1 MNLLRDRF
9 LFLDCQTT
17 AANPVL
23 GSILEIAWCDSSA
36 SEQHPGKIQCKL
48 VSQPDKKEIPF
59 RIQVITGISD
69 EEMVNAVHEREIY
82 FSLKKHCAENQINAA
97 VVHYASFEKPFL
109 HELFE
114 KHGDEPFPLDLICTY
129 QIARRLFPNLPTR
142 GIRGLGGFFGASNC
156 ELKRS
161 SHHVEMTFSIWQGL
175 VGELAKQGIYSIEE
189 LRDWLKAPVKTKRT
203 KYQYPLESE
212 KRLSLPDKPGVY
224 KMMNARGE
232 ILYVGKATSLKSR
245 VNSYFRGQRNKDP
258 RKLEMLTQTH
268 NIDHIECGS
277 ALEAAILETD
287 EIKRHDPPYN
297 YSLKRKQRQL
307 AFFDENLS
315 SMSYTQS
322 IDHPIG
328 PFSGHFA
335 LEQFTRV
342 HTWITGGED
351 DPLIFFDEVPTDL
364 ISSGFELFCAEHNLD
379 PTLLATPR
387 DLMAFCI
394 RFIRKSARLSQ
405 QSTGEAANTLD
416 TGEPDDDDLEDE
428 DSDDSLV
435 EYTPEDV
442 SGKFGRLFK
451 RIAKSYLRGKVL
463 TRLLNS
469 RIIFQEKSKIR
480 RLEVRGGEIVHSD
493 ESLELKNAAKE
504 QLWQNLDVMT
514 YDRISVLLSEIIR
527 MRAAGQNVIIEP
539 DMPLSIVSHQII

>member
-1 MNLLRDRF
+1 MNLLHDRF

-17 AANPVL
+17 GANPVL
-23 GSILEIAWCDSSA
+23 GAILEIAWCNASA
-36 SEQHPGKIQCKL
+36 SEQQPGAIKCHL
-48 VSQPDKKEIPF
+48 VSQPNKKEIPF
-59 RIQVITGISD
+59 RIQVITGITE

-82 FSLKKHCAENQINAA
+82 QSLKKHYTDNELKTA

-109 HELFE
+109 HGMFE

-175 VGELAKQGIYSIEE
+175 VGELGKQGIHNIQE
-189 LRDWLKAPVKTKRT
+189 LQEWLKEPAKAKRT
-203 KYQYPLESE
+203 KYQYPMETA
-212 KRLSLPDKPGVY
+212 KRLSLPDRPGVY
-224 KMMNARGE
+224 KMLNGKGE

-268 NIDHIECGS
+268 DIAHIECGS

-307 AFFDENLS
+307 AFFDKHLV
-315 SMSYTQS
+315 SMSYEQS
-322 IDHPIG
+322 DKHPIG

-342 HTWITGGED
+342 HAWLSTNEE
-351 DPLIFFDEVPTDL
+351 DPLIFFDEVPVDL
-364 ISSGFELFCAEHNLD
+364 IASGFEIFCQEHNLD
-379 PTLLATPR
+379 PTMITTPR
-387 DLMAFCI
+387 DLMACCVKLL
-394 RFIRKSARLSQ
+394 RQSARTSAEL
-405 QSTGEAANTLD
+405 GGADLLAPDRYDE
-416 TGEPDDDDLEDE
+416 EPAEDE
-428 DSDDSLV
+428 DSAEDAEDDDLV
-435 EYTPEDV
+435 EYTAEDV
-442 SGKFGRLFK
+442 AGKFGRLFK
-451 RIAKSYLRGKVL
+451 RTAKAYLRGKML
-463 TRLLNS
+463 SRLLNS
-469 RIIFQEKSKIR
+469 RVADWK
-480 RLEVRGGEIVHSD
+480 
-493 ESLELKNAAKE
+493 
-504 QLWQNLDVMT
+504 
-514 YDRISVLLSEIIR
+514 
-527 MRAAGQNVIIEP
+527 
-539 DMPLSIVSHQII
+539 

>member
-1 MNLLRDRF
+1 M
-9 LFLDCQTT
+9 
-17 AANPVL
+17 
-23 GSILEIAWCDSSA
+23 
-36 SEQHPGKIQCKL
+36 
-48 VSQPDKKEIPF
+48 
-59 RIQVITGISD
+59 
-69 EEMVNAVHEREIY
+69 HEREIY
-82 FSLKKHCAENQINAA
+82 YALKKHCNDNQLDTA

-129 QIARRLFPNLPTR
+129 QIARRLYPNLPTR
-142 GIRGLGGFFGASNC
+142 GIRGLGGYFGASNC

-175 VGELAKQGIYSIEE
+175 VKELAKHNIHSMEQ
-189 LRDWLKAPVKTKRT
+189 LREWLKQPAKTKRS
-203 KYQYPLESE
+203 KYQYPLDST

-224 KMMNARGE
+224 KMLNARGE

-307 AFFDENLS
+307 AFFDKNLR
-315 SMSYTQS
+315 SMAYEQT
-322 IDHPIG
+322 DVHEIG

-342 HTWITGGED
+342 HTWITTGEP
-351 DPLIFFDEVPTDL
+351 DPLIFFDEVPLDL
-364 ISSGFELFCAEHNLD
+364 IDSGFEIFCAEHNID
-379 PTLLATPR
+379 PTLITSPR
-387 DLMAFCI
+387 DLMALCI
-394 RFIRKSARLSQ
+394 KLIQKSARLSNE
-405 QSTGEAANTLD
+405 TAGDIALAD
-416 TGEPDDDDLEDE
+416 TGEPPADLIDE
-428 DSDDSLV
+428 DDEDDEALV

-442 SGKFGRLFK
+442 AGKFGRLFK

-469 RIIFQEKSKIR
+469 RVIFEEKSNLR
-480 RLEVRGGEIVHSD
+480 RLEVRGGEIIRPD
-493 ESLELKNAAKE
+493 DATASLSSKKQPWAH
-504 QLWQNLDVMT
+504 LDVMT
-514 YDRISVLLSEIIR
+514 YDRMSVLLAEIIR
-527 MRAAGQNVIIEP
+527 MRSAGQNVIIEP
-539 DMPLSIVSHQII
+539 DLPLFIVSHQIV

>member
-175 VGELAKQGIYSIEE
+175 VAELAKQGIYSVEE
-189 LRDWLKAPVKTKRT
+189 LRDWLKEPVKTKRT

-232 ILYVGKATSLKSR
+232 ILYVGKATSLKNR

-315 SMSYTQS
+315 SVSYIQS
-322 IDHPIG
+322 PDHPIG

-342 HTWITGGED
+342 HAWLTTGED
-351 DPLIFFDEVPTDL
+351 DPLIFFDEVPINL

-379 PTLLATPR
+379 PTLIATQR

-405 QSTGEAANTLD
+405 QSTGEATNIVD
-416 TGEPDDDDLEDE
+416 TGEPDDDDLNDE

-435 EYTPEDV
+435 DYTPEDV

-539 DMPLSIVSHQII
+539 DMPLSIVSHQIV

>member
-36 SEQHPGKIQCKL
+36 SEQQPGKIQCKL

-175 VGELAKQGIYSIEE
+175 VAELAKQGIYSVEE
-189 LRDWLKAPVKTKRT
+189 LRDWLKEPVKTKRT

-315 SMSYTQS
+315 SMSYIQS

-342 HTWITGGED
+342 HTWLTTGED

-405 QSTGEAANTLD
+405 QSNGEATNPLD

-480 RLEVRGGEIVHSD
+480 RLEVRSGEIVHSD
-493 ESLELKNAAKE
+493 DSLELKNAAKE